1 MPKSAWRA
9 HVWRLARVA
18 QEWRARRP
26 SNGQA
31 PSSLGVDAMVR
42 LRIRAIEAL
51 LQLADWLARDDVYA
65 LLVVDSTD
73 RGAPRATRKVW
84 WNRQRE

>member
-1 MPKSAWRA
+1 M
-9 HVWRLARVA
+9 
-18 QEWRARRP
+18 
-26 SNGQA
+26 
-31 PSSLGVDAMVR
+31 DAMVR